1 MKTLHQE
8 IVEYIKLQIE
18 EDESNYFS
26 LNYCKIPTVVEAI
39 KALNY
44 VDIDF
49 IRNYF
54 GEETVTL
61 SHLEVG
67 FELET
72 WNLTY
77 TVVSSVS
84 DDFNLTHSPDSTV
97 VGIFTD
103 FDDRAATEDEISEF
117 AQSLIEF
124 LEQIKG
130 HYVKAID
137 LRLKDAFI

>member
-8 IVEYIKLQIE
+8 MVDYIKLQTE
-18 EDESNYFS
+18 EDECNYFS
-26 LNYCKIPTVVEAI
+26 LNYCKMPLVTNAI

-54 GEETVTL
+54 GEDTVTL

-67 FELET
+67 FDIET
-72 WNLTY
+72 WNLAY
-77 TVVSSVS
+77 MVVASMS
-84 DDFNLTHSPDSTV
+84 DDFNLTHSPDSTN

-103 FDDRAATEDEISEF
+103 LDDRAATEDEISDF

-124 LEQIKG
+124 LEQINE

-137 LRLKDAFI
+137 SRLKDAFI